1 MFITLK
7 GVDVSL
13 GVGHILCT
21 FILRQICFIWASK
34 HMPNQRQRK
43 KQATYKEN
51 TQVKRISYS

>member
-21 FILRQICFIWASK
+21 FILRQICF
-34 HMPNQRQRK
+34 MPNQRQRK